1 MDIVLKKKQQDQ
13 SGFKITHNLTD
24 RDNKVSSGNDD
35 SKKSPQIFIFSQQ
48 TIDHDDDLVGTDNEV
63 IISDSEQEREYA
75 SLKQAEL
82 DEFQKGQEEI
92 DKLIEEKEATE
103 IREKIELEK

>member
-1 MDIVLKKKQQDQ
+1 M
-13 SGFKITHNLTD
+13 
-24 RDNKVSSGNDD
+24 
-35 SKKSPQIFIFSQQ
+35 
-48 TIDHDDDLVGTDNEV
+48 VGTDNEV